1 MVCWARRF
9 LFALLVLSNSLFL
22 LPSSF
27 AVDTIESTFSVT
39 TAEGAVV
46 SPDGA
51 YIWVANYNGNRIE
64 KWTTSNHVRVATV
77 ATAGYVFSLAM
88 SPDGSRV
95 VAAAQ
100 DAKRLEIINTSTN
113 AAVASLTTEAS
124 IRSVSISPDST
135 IAWAGLTNGRISKVS
150 LVTNTILSTT
160 LIASVANIEDI
171 YASSNGAFLYIL
183 IGTGFLKI
191 NTSDLSVV
199 STVVTN
205 VSGRFIAMA
214 RDESMAYISSFT
226 GSTIDKINVA
236 SMTLS
241 TSVSGFNSPAQSV
254 FSKDGSFLYVTNNGT
269 STVLKLR
276 TSDNVIVRT
285 ISGLSSSL
293 WHITIDPQ
301 GQFIYAM
308 STGNTVYKIGADGS
322 TVIPVLT
329 LLANASITY
338 RSTTTISL
346 NVSETGG
353 DVTFLQNGK
362 RIPACQKIRA
372 AATTVNCQFKPSIH
386 GNLIISAIYLLN
398 GQTFNAGSKSLGV
411 VKRTNT
417 R

>member
-1 MVCWARRF
+1 
-9 LFALLVLSNSLFL
+9 
-22 LPSSF
+22 LPSAF

-46 SPDGA
+46 SPDGT

-64 KWTTSNHVRVATV
+64 KWSTSNHLLQATV
-77 ATAGYVFSLAM
+77 STSGYVFSLAM
-88 SPDGSRV
+88 APDGSRV

-135 IAWAGLTNGRISKVS
+135 IAWAGLANGKIVKVS
-150 LVTNTILSTT
+150 LTTNTILSTT
-160 LIASVANIEDI
+160 LITSIANIEDI
-171 YASSNGAFLYIL
+171 YASSNGSYLYIL
-183 IGTGFLKI
+183 IGTNFLKI
-191 NTSDLSVV
+191 NTSDLSVAA
-199 STVVTN
+199 TVATN
-205 VSGRFIAMA
+205 VNGRFLAMS
-214 RDESMAYISSFT
+214 RDESIAYISSFT
-226 GSTIDKINVA
+226 GSTIDKINVS
-236 SMTLS
+236 SMTLAN
-241 TSVSGFNSPAQSV
+241 SVSGFNSPAQSV
-254 FSKDGSFLYVTNNGT
+254 FSKDGSYLYVTNNGT

-285 ISGLSSSL
+285 ISGLLSSL

-301 GQFIYAM
+301 GQYLYAM
-308 STGNTVYKIGADGS
+308 STGNTVYKIGADGANV
-322 TVIPVLT
+322 TPVLT
-329 LLANASITY
+329 LLANASVTY
-338 RSTTTISL
+338 RSSTTISL

-372 AATTVNCQFKPSIH
+372 TSTTVNCQFKPSIH
-386 GNLIISAIYLLN
+386 GNLIISARYLLN

-411 VKRTNT
+411 VKRSNT